1 MEAFVVYITEEIFEF
16 SMESTVN
23 FFANRRWGLVGC
35 RGTAGLSYNAGVQWS
50 AIGFAELT
58 P

>member
-1 MEAFVVYITEEIFEF
+1 MYITEEIFEF